1 MRRSTRT
8 RVSATASVAAGDLS
22 RPDVRGVRRIWA
34 TKEQYRVLVVA
45 IAAVL
50 VFAFVGIV
58 ADRRIDRI
66 EDDVATT
73 DEQYLAT
80 RAALVDV
87 ERALRASQFEFTQML
102 TEPDPVRRVL
112 AVEDVRQTL
121 SQGEKA
127 WTDYRELSPAVA
139 GEAGTGVACADGVD
153 EAELQAQFEEL
164 KAEQDALTGP
174 VGLALVSPDE
184 YTVEEILTGA
194 SFISL
199 REVQEGQRQIVQ
211 QLQEDC
217 YDPLIAGNVSQAVTD
232 LDDGR
237 QEVRILL
244 VVAAVLGLIVFLV
257 SFRSA
262 VVHEHEQER
271 VAAERARQARRNE
284 LEARLQRALN
294 MSQSEDD
301 ALDIVRGA
309 LTQSVPELPVEL
321 LLADSSEAH
330 FQQVLSTDSVHH
342 GPGCPV
348 VSPMECPAA
357 QGTETKVFPTS
368 DALDACPHLRNRA
381 TSCSGVCVPINIA
394 GRAVGVLHTVAAD
407 GDPPADE
414 PIDTLELVG
423 DRLGNRL
430 SLIRAMAE
438 RESQAR
444 SDPLTGLLNRR
455 SLENNVR
462 PMVERGLPYVVA
474 YGDLD
479 HFKKLNDTHGHET
492 GDRALRLFARALRDS
507 VRPNDLACRY
517 GGEEF
522 LIVIPEV
529 SLTEAADVVERVRVA
544 LARALQP
551 GTTPPFTVS
560 FGLADSTQ
568 ADDFRGVVAL
578 ADRALLE
585 AKAAGRDRV
594 LLAGDPSVVVSGPSE
609 DSPELADADDD

>member
-1 MRRSTRT
+1 MRRSTR
-8 RVSATASVAAGDLS
+8 
-22 RPDVRGVRRIWA
+22 IWA
-34 TKEQYRVLVVA
+34 AKEQYRVLAVA
-45 IAAVL
+45 MAAVV
-50 VFAFVGIV
+50 VFAIVGFV
-58 ADRRIDRI
+58 AERRIDRT
-66 EDDVATT
+66 EDDIVVTA
-73 DEQYLAT
+73 DRYLPT
-80 RAALVDV
+80 RRALVDV
-87 ERALRASQFEFTQML
+87 ERALRASQFEFTQLL

-121 SQGEKA
+121 SQAEKA
-127 WTDYRELSPAVA
+127 WTDYRELSPAEP
-139 GEAGTGVACADGVD
+139 GEPGTGVPCADGVD
-153 EAELQAQFEEL
+153 EAELQAEFETL
-164 KAEQDALTGP
+164 KAEQDTLTGP

-194 SFISL
+194 SFIAL
-199 REVQEGQRQIVQ
+199 RQVQEGQRAIVQ
-211 QLQEDC
+211 QLQDDC
-217 YDPLIAGNVSQAVTD
+217 YDPLVAGNVDQALRD
-232 LDDGR
+232 LHEGR
-237 QEVRILL
+237 REVRALL
-244 VVAAVLGLIVFLV
+244 VVAGVLGLLVFLV

-262 VVHEHEQER
+262 VVHENDQAQ

-294 MSQSEDD
+294 MSQTEDD
-301 ALDIVRGA
+301 ALEIVRGA
-309 LTQSVPELPVEL
+309 LSQSVPDLPVEL
-321 LLADSSEAH
+321 LLADSSDAH
-330 FQQVLSTDSVHH
+330 FQQVLSTDPVHR

-368 DALDACPHLRNRA
+368 EALDACPHLRTRA
-381 TSCSGVCVPINIA
+381 TDCSAVCVPINIA

-407 GDPPADE
+407 GEPPDDE
-414 PIDTLELVG
+414 SIDTLELVG

-438 RESQAR
+438 RETQAR

-492 GDRALRLFARALRDS
+492 GDRALRLFARALRDA

-522 LIVIPEV
+522 LVVIPEV

-544 LARALQP
+544 LTRALEP

-594 LLAGDPSVVVSGPSE
+594 LLAGDPSVVVSGPVAGTPPLAEPPDE
-609 DSPELADADDD
+609 D